1 MVSFPHEFMLK
12 QGVQYLGCF
21 YFLVSDNDLS
31 QKLTSNLNLFTGD
44 TSHFSVILGT
54 DETHYVVT

>member
-1 MVSFPHEFMLK
+1 MVSFPHELLLK

-44 TSHFSVILGT
+44 PSHFSVILST